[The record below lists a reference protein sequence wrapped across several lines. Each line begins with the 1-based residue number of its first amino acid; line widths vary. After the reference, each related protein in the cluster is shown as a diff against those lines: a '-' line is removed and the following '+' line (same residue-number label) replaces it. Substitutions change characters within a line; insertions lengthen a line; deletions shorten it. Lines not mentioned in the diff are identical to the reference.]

1 MKEGLIMIFISSLPF
16 LFACTYWYRQQHSL
30 FVVEKN
36 IDLLSR
42 LKQLCRSSIAVPCIQ
57 QENNISRVFSNA
69 VDMGLSCAGGIEQA
83 LIWLRV
89 FKIKCHK
96 AHKLVSVWLLRF
108 FAVIILSIVIRC
120 YFSDSFNAAMF
131 GISANDRY
139 LLLGAGM
146 VSLAGTL
153 LFLKLVPTVVI
164 STGNEVFGLAPW
176 LRDRILAE
184 GGFQT
189 ESKNTEIH
197 LLESSE
203 MNTGISLINEKLEA
217 MDQIWRSRIDAVEK
231 KTDAAEET
239 MPFLELVFFGLF
251 IVCLLLEPA
260 LAFGT

>member
-1 MKEGLIMIFISSLPF
+1 MIFFSSLPF
-16 LFACTYWYRQQHSL
+16 LFAWFYWHRQQHSL
-30 FVVEKN
+30 CVIEKN
-36 IDLLSR
+36 IVLLSR
-42 LKQLCRSSIAVPCIQ
+42 LKQLCRSSVAVPCIQ
-57 QENNISRVFSNA
+57 QENKISRVVSDA
-69 VDMGLSCAGGIEQA
+69 GDMGLSCAAGIEQT
-83 LIWLRV
+83 LMWLRI

-96 AHKLVSVWLLRF
+96 AHKLASVWLLRF

-120 YFSDSFNAAMF
+120 YFSDSFNAVVF

-153 LFLKLVPTVVI
+153 VFFKLVPTIVI
-164 STGNEVFGLAPW
+164 SSGNEVYGLALW
-176 LRDRILAE
+176 LKDRILAE
-184 GGFQT
+184 GGFQI

-203 MNTGISLINEKLEA
+203 VNTGISLINEKLEA

-231 KTDAAEET
+231 KTDAAEEA

-260 LAFGT
+260 LAFSA